1 MCAVDL
7 LGLNVFPAQGL
18 VIAPDFP
25 GRINWED
32 TYMSKGL
39 AGARLERVERE
50 DCPDEYLADYDNVLK
65 TRGMDV
71 MPNVFSLLANSPGAM
86 AAVCPV
92 GEYVRYKTSFD
103 DALREYVILTVA
115 QELRC
120 TYEWAH
126 HHVMAQKVDASA
138 DLLGKIGTP
147 EIEAVPGEVGLAT
160 RYARILTRAEDVS
173 DDMFAE
179 LKETF
184 GTEGFVDLTVM
195 IGYYGMLARFINTVK
210 ITPEPSL
217 DYPPFNI

>member
-1 MCAVDL
+1 MSNEL
-7 LGLNVFPAQGL
+7 
-18 VIAPDFP
+18 P
-25 GRINWED
+25 GV
-32 TYMSKGL
+32 
-39 AGARLERVERE
+39 RLQRVERE
-50 DCPDEYLADYDNVLK
+50 DCPTEYLSDYDNVLK

-71 MPNVFSLLANSPGAM
+71 MPNVFALLANSPGAM
-86 AAVCPV
+86 AVVCPV
-92 GEYVRYKTSFD
+92 GEYVRYKTGFD

-120 TYEWAH
+120 SYEWAH
-126 HHVMAQKVDASA
+126 HHAMAVKVGASA

-160 RYARILTRAEDVS
+160 RYARILTRAEETS
-173 DDMFAE
+173 DEMVEE

-184 GTEGFVDLTVM
+184 GNDGFVDLTVM

-210 ITPEPSL
+210 IVPEPSF